1 MPPSK
6 GPDFPKSRPRSAM
19 FEKVYNHVC
28 KKHGTP
34 LIVDPDKNI
43 LIGRSAIMQYLGLRS
58 PRALKI
64 LEEKHGLPIMLR
76 LDGRTMTSATMID
89 DWMKLQVE
97 IQREMKESGA
107 WVPLKRMRKGSAAG
121 S

>member
-1 MPPSK
+1 M
-6 GPDFPKSRPRSAM
+6 PRSKDPASRK
-19 FEKVYNHVC
+19 FNRRSATFDKVYEHVC
-28 KKHGTP
+28 EKHGTD
-34 LIVDPDKNI
+34 LIVDPDRNI
-43 LIGRSAIMQYLGLRS
+43 LIGRQAIMRYLGLRS

-64 LEEKHGLPIMLR
+64 LETQHGLPIMLR

-97 IQREMKESGA
+97 IQRELKESGA
-107 WVPLKRMRKGSAAG
+107 WVPLKRMRKGSVEG

>member
-6 GPDFPKSRPRSAM
+6 GPVSRKFNHRSTTFDKAY
-19 FEKVYNHVC
+19 EHVC
-28 KKHGTP
+28 EKHGTP
-34 LIVDPDKNI
+34 LIVDPDRNI
-43 LIGRSAIMQYLGLRS
+43 LIGRQAIMQYLGLRS
-58 PRALKI
+58 PRALQI
-64 LEEKHGLPIMLR
+64 LEKQHGLPIMLR

-107 WVPLKRMRKGSAAG
+107 WVPLKRTRKGSVAG

>member
-1 MPPSK
+1 MPPLK
-6 GPDFPKSRPRSAM
+6 GRASQQLRQHLAM
-19 FEKVYNHVC
+19 LQKVC
-28 KKHGTP
+28 KHVSEKHGTP
-34 LIVDPDKNI
+34 LIVDPDRNI
-43 LIGRSAIMQYLGLRS
+43 MIGRTIIMRYLGLRS

-76 LDGRTMTSATMID
+76 LDGRKMTSATMID
-89 DWMKLQVE
+89 DWMKMQVE

-107 WVPLKRMRKGSAAG
+107 WVPFKRTRKGSGDG